1 MLKPMNQ
8 APWDAVGELFYSRTT
23 PTTLNPMADTTGSRD
38 DAADTGTSTAEQN
51 DLDASLILLALSG
64 RAACHGPKAVPKTEL

>member
-8 APWDAVGELFYSRTT
+8 APCDAVGELFHSI
-23 PTTLNPMADTTGSRD
+23 LNSMADTTGSRD

-64 RAACHGPKAVPKTEL
+64 RAACYGPKAVPKTEL